1 MNKNI
6 RTRFAPSPTG
16 SMHIGN
22 LRTALYAFLFARAHQ
37 GRFILRIED
46 TDQERYVDGATQVIY
61 NTLKIAGLTHDEGPD
76 IGGDYGPYIQSERKN
91 IYRKYAEEL
100 VQTGAA
106 YYCFC
111 SKETL
116 EQTKTEEGYNR
127 RCRSLSEEE
136 IHQNLVAGKPYVIR
150 QKMPVEGKTT
160 FFDTVFGE
168 ITVENN
174 LLDDQILLKSDGFPT
189 YNFANVVDDHLM
201 QITHVMRGSEY
212 LSSNPKYLLL
222 YQALGWNTPEWI
234 HLPLIL
240 GKNADGT
247 VSKLSKRQGATGFQE
262 LIEEGYLPEAIV
274 NYIALLGWSP
284 KNDRE
289 IFSLP
294 ELIESF
300 TIQGINKS
308 PAIFDYQKL
317 DWINSQHIQQLT
329 AGQFA
334 ALAFPYS
341 QTAGTFLENHWN
353 NLAGLLQSRLHR
365 LTQIPEMIAFLY
377 ELKPY
382 DPELFVHP
390 KNKSTKESSLQ
401 WINAILDLLQPLEDW
416 TAETLK
422 DMLSRFSE
430 AHNLKFGQLMWPLR
444 IAVSGLAVTPGGGI
458 EIMAMIGK
466 EETFRRLIYAK
477 RLLN

>member
-1 MNKNI
+1 
-6 RTRFAPSPTG
+6 
-16 SMHIGN
+16 MHIGN